1 MGVVHGCGDYFDHLK
16 VCASAP
22 WPHVH
27 DLTTT
32 RDVRH
37 VCADSEH
44 HTDGGGVVQVE
55 GGPQPGAPKEK
66 IEFKAE
72 EDTVD
77 ALGNTVKAVKRK
89 VKLSRKELKAKQRAR
104 AAKIKAGEPVSDEED
119 DWDDL

>member
-1 MGVVHGCGDYFDHLK
+1 MGVVHGRGDYFDHLK

-44 HTDGGGVVQVE
+44 HTDGGGVVCIVWLHASPHE
-55 GGPQPGAPKEK
+55 LHGGKSTL
-66 IEFKAE
+66 
-72 EDTVD
+72 DSV
-77 ALGNTVKAVKRK
+77 
-89 VKLSRKELKAKQRAR
+89 
-104 AAKIKAGEPVSDEED
+104 
-119 DWDDL
+119 